1 MEIIKEADFRKEIK
15 SNPRSAYLFFGEEDY
30 MKAFAVKK
38 AQEAICPDP
47 TFAFF
52 NEIHLDALSYSP
64 DTLLDSL
71 MPLPMMAERKL
82 ITVSGLDINAMRS
95 NELDD
100 LCAVMAKLEDYDY
113 NTVILNVASD
123 KLDIGYSLKKPSSQ
137 LKKLGECAVLVNFE
151 KNSPSKL
158 AAWLAKHFEHNGVT
172 ASPQICGMIID
183 RCGRDMYNL
192 AGESEKLSFYAKAHG
207 RNEILPE
214 DVTLVTSPLF
224 EYDSFAFANAICAR
238 RKDEAL
244 EILRDMKI
252 RRIEPVIILSEI
264 SRNVCE
270 MYSVATLKED
280 GLTSREISDA
290 SDLHEFRVSLILKL
304 NPRAEICR
312 SMVRRCREADI
323 ELKSSRDGYGVI
335 EKLICTI

>member
-15 SNPRSAYLFFGEEDY
+15 SAPRAAYLFFGEEDY
-30 MKAFAVKK
+30 MKAFAIKK

-52 NEIHLDALSYSP
+52 NEIHLDALSYSH
-64 DTLLDSL
+64 DALLDSL
-71 MPLPMMAERKL
+71 MPLPMMADRKL

-123 KLDIGYSLKKPSSQ
+123 KLDIGYSLKKPSAQ
-137 LKKLGECAVLVNFE
+137 LKKLGECAILVNFE

-158 AAWLAKHFEHNGVT
+158 AAWLAKHFEHNGV
-172 ASPQICGMIID
+172 AVSPQICTMIID

-244 EILRDMKI
+244 EILRDMKT
-252 RRIEPVIILSEI
+252 RRIEPVIILAEI
-264 SRNVCE
+264 SKNVCE
-270 MYSVATLKED
+270 MCAVATLKED
-280 GLTSREISDA
+280 GLTSREISEA

>member
-1 MEIIKEADFRKEIK
+1 M
-15 SNPRSAYLFFGEEDY
+15 L
-30 MKAFAVKK
+30 
-38 AQEAICPDP
+38 
-47 TFAFF
+47 FF
-52 NEIHLDALSYSP
+52 NEIHLDALSYSH
-64 DTLLDSL
+64 DALLDSL
-71 MPLPMMAERKL
+71 MPLPMMADRKL

-123 KLDIGYSLKKPSSQ
+123 KLDIGYSLKKPSAQ
-137 LKKLGECAVLVNFE
+137 LKKLGECAILVNFE

-158 AAWLAKHFEHNGVT
+158 AAWLAKHFEHNGV
-172 ASPQICGMIID
+172 AVSPQICTMIID

-244 EILRDMKI
+244 EILRDMKT
-252 RRIEPVIILSEI
+252 RRIEPVIILAEI
-264 SRNVCE
+264 SKNVCYHIDRSAAGRGIRLCYCALFNE
-270 MYSVATLKED
+270 LESFFYLVKACFPIHRNIAHFMSSWESYSTVL
-280 GLTSREISDA
+280 L
-290 SDLHEFRVSLILKL
+290 
-304 NPRAEICR
+304 
-312 SMVRRCREADI
+312 
-323 ELKSSRDGYGVI
+323 
-335 EKLICTI
+335 

>member
-1 MEIIKEADFRKEIK
+1 MVIIKEADFRKEIK
-15 SNPRSAYLFFGEEDY
+15 SSPKSAYLFFGEEDY
-30 MKAFAVKK
+30 MKAFALKK

-64 DTLLDSL
+64 NALLDAM

-100 LCAVMAKLEDYDY
+100 LCSVMAKLEDYDY
-113 NTVILNVASD
+113 NTVILSVASD
-123 KLDIGYSLKKPSSQ
+123 KLDVGYSLKKPSTQ
-137 LKKLGECAVLVNFE
+137 LKKLGEIAVLVNFE
-151 KNSPSKL
+151 KNSPSRL
-158 AAWLAKHFEHNGVT
+158 IAWLGKHFEHNGVT
-172 ASPQICGMIID
+172 VTPQICSMIID

-207 RNEILPE
+207 RNEILPS

-238 RKDEAL
+238 KKDESL
-244 EILRDMKI
+244 EILRDMKT
-252 RRIEPVIILSEI
+252 RRIEPVIILAEI
-264 SRNVCE
+264 SKNVCD
-270 MYSVATLKED
+270 MCSIATLKED
-280 GLTSREISDA
+280 GLTSKEIADA
-290 SDLHEFRVSLILKL
+290 CGVHEFRVSLILQM
-304 NPRAEICR
+304 NPKADLCRA
-312 SMVRRCREADI
+312 MVKRCRDADI